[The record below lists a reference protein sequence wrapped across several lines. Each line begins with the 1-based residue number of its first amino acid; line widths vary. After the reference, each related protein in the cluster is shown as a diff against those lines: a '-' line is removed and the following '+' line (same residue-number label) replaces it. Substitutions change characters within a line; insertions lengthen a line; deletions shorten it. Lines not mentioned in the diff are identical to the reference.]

1 MAQITITPGQIIRR
15 ALLLIGAVDR
25 EKALTG
31 TELNDG
37 LESLNMMLASWASD
51 RLKLPAIVQESYSLV
66 VGDPSYTIGETS
78 ANFTTERPHDI
89 LGAFIRDSG
98 NVDYV
103 LDKIDRE
110 PYNEIYV
117 KGYSMRPYY
126 FYYAPTAPN
135 GTLYLSSAPAAIET
149 IYLDMQKDLAN
160 LTDPDAEVTLP
171 TNYFELMINHL
182 AIRLAPE
189 YELPVK
195 PETAAIASELMAAVH
210 VLNSESFDV
219 EPEYALVHRV
229 GTDKTARY

>member
-1 MAQITITPGQIIRR
+1 VAQITITPGEIVRR

-37 LESLNMMLASWASD
+37 LDSLNMMLASWAINK
-51 RLKLPAIVQESYSLV
+51 LKIPSVVRESFTLT
-66 VGDPSYTIGETS
+66 VGDPSYTIGESS
-78 ANFTTERPHDI
+78 ANFSTERPHKI
-89 LGAFIRDSG
+89 LSVFIRDAG
-98 NVDYV
+98 NVDYI
-103 LDKIDRE
+103 LEEISRDR
-110 PYNEIYV
+110 YNEIFV

-126 FYYAPTAPN
+126 FYYHPTSPN
-135 GTLYLSSAPAAIET
+135 GTLYLSSAPSTAET
-149 IYLDMQKDLAN
+149 IYIDSQKDLAN
-160 LTDPDAEVTLP
+160 LTDPDTAVTLP

-195 PETAAIASELMAAVH
+195 PETAAIASELMADIH
-210 VLNSESFDV
+210 TLNSESFDV

-229 GTDKTARY
+229 GTESTARY